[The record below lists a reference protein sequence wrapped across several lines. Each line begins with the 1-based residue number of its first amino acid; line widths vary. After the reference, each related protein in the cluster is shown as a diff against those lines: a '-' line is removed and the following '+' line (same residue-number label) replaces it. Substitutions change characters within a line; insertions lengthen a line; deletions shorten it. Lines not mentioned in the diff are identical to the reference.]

1 MRGIRLK
8 KKLETLT
15 KVGPDA
21 CCVRAIIQYPHPKHL
36 ERAQHRNDTNVVN
49 HRQGKAGSIV
59 NEMLTV
65 VKDCRV
71 NLFL

>member
-1 MRGIRLK
+1 MKRGIKLK

-21 CCVRAIIQYPHPKHL
+21 CYVRAIIQYPHPKHL

-49 HRQGKAGSIV
+49 HRQGKAGSI
-59 NEMLTV
+59 E
-65 VKDCRV
+65 K
-71 NLFL
+71 